1 MLNVCLE
8 EGLASFNAFDP
19 ITVAPPLPFSH
30 SAPAHKPEIAA
41 EALLTAAL
49 EQVAYGLALVHIDTR
64 QLRFA
69 NGLAHEAMSA
79 PGNVQTGLCGAHG
92 RLATVQRGNAGQ
104 LDRALQRAKTGM
116 RGLLAL
122 GVDSVAPSVAVVP
135 LSTAAG
141 NGHALLV
148 FSKRQLCD
156 SSTVALFARERGLT
170 GAEGNVLAAVCTGL
184 RPREIATLH
193 HVQIS
198 TVRSQLRS
206 IRLKTRCETIRQLV
220 ETISV
225 LPPTARHLSHCG

>member
-1 MLNVCLE
+1 MLNALLDE
-8 EGLASFNAFDP
+8 ALPRSPSFITFDAV
-19 ITVAPPLPFSH
+19 TPPPKSE
-30 SAPAHKPEIAA
+30 ANT

-64 QLRFA
+64 QIRFA
-69 NGLAHEAMSA
+69 NGLAFEAMHA
-79 PGNVQTGLCGAHG
+79 PGNTRTGLCGAEG
-92 RLATVQRGNAGQ
+92 RLSTVQRGDAGQ
-104 LDRALQRAKTGM
+104 LDRAMQRAKTGM
-116 RGLLAL
+116 RGLIGL
-122 GVDSVAPSVAVVP
+122 GTEGMSPTVAVVP
-135 LSTAAG
+135 LATPLA

-184 RPREIATLH
+184 RPREIATRH
-193 HVQIS
+193 GVQIS

-225 LPPTARHLSHCG
+225 LPPTARHLSACG

>member
-1 MLNVCLE
+1 MLNAFLKDGPA
-8 EGLASFNAFDP
+8 GLNAFDP
-19 ITVAPPLPFSH
+19 IAVVPSIVFPPLKS
-30 SAPAHKPEIAA
+30 ELQN

-49 EQVAYGLALVHIDTR
+49 DQVAYGLALVHIDTR
-64 QLRFA
+64 QIRFA
-69 NGLAHEAMSA
+69 NGLARESLQA
-79 PGNVQTGLCGAHG
+79 PGNESTGLCNTLGH
-92 RLATVQRGNAGQ
+92 LATVQRCHSAQ
-104 LDRALQRAKTGM
+104 LDRALQRAKVGV
-116 RGLLAL
+116 RGLVSL
-122 GVDSVAPSVAVVP
+122 GAEGAAPSVAVVP
-135 LSTAAG
+135 LATPTA

-184 RPREIATLH
+184 RPREIAERH
-193 HVQIS
+193 GVQIS

-225 LPPTARHLSHCG
+225 LPPTTRHLGAGA

>member
-1 MLNVCLE
+1 MLNV
-8 EGLASFNAFDP
+8 NAF
-19 ITVAPPLPFSH
+19 ALESPPPFIAFDAMALPKSEFNT
-30 SAPAHKPEIAA
+30 

-64 QLRFA
+64 HIRFA
-69 NGLAHEAMSA
+69 NGLAQEAMQS
-79 PGNVQTGLCGAHG
+79 PGNARTGLCGAQG
-92 RLATVQRGNAGQ
+92 RLSTVQRGDAVQ
-104 LDRALQRAKTGM
+104 LDRAMQRAKTGM
-116 RGLLAL
+116 RGLIGL
-122 GVDSVAPSVAVVP
+122 GTEGSAPTVAVVP
-135 LSTAAG
+135 LATPVA

-170 GAEGNVLAAVCTGL
+170 GAEGNVLAAVCSGL
-184 RPREIATLH
+184 RPREIATRH
-193 HVQIS
+193 GVQIS

-225 LPPTARHLSHCG
+225 LPPTARHLSACG

>member
-1 MLNVCLE
+1 MLNVRLD

-19 ITVAPPLPFSH
+19 IAVAPPVQFPHL
-30 SAPAHKPEIAA
+30 ALAQKPEAIG
-41 EALLTAAL
+41 EALLSAAL

-64 QLRFA
+64 QIRFA
-69 NGLAHEAMSA
+69 NPLAQEAMAS
-79 PGNVQTGLCGAHG
+79 PGNSHTGLCGARG
-92 RLATVQRGNAGQ
+92 RLDTLQRSDAPQ
-104 LDRALQRAKTGM
+104 LDRAMQRAKTGM
-116 RGLLAL
+116 RGLLTL
-122 GVDSVAPSVAVVP
+122 GADRVAPSVAVVP
-135 LSTAAG
+135 LTTAAA

-148 FSKRQLCD
+148 FAKRQLCD

-193 HVQIS
+193 GVQIS

-206 IRLKTRCETIRQLV
+206 IRLKTRCDTIRQLV

-225 LPPTARHLSHCG
+225 LPPTARHLSSCG

>member
-1 MLNVCLE
+1 MLNVCLDD
-8 EGLASFNAFDP
+8 GPTSFIAFDP
-19 ITVAPPLPFSH
+19 TPITLTTT
-30 SAPAHKPEIAA
+30 KPEAST
-41 EALLTAAL
+41 EALLNAAL

-64 QLRFA
+64 QIRFA
-69 NGLAHEAMSA
+69 NGLAKEALQA
-79 PGNVQTGLCGAHG
+79 PGNEHTGLCGALGH
-92 RLATVQRGNAGQ
+92 LATVQRSDAGQ
-104 LDRALQRAKTGM
+104 LDRAMQRAKTGM
-116 RGLLAL
+116 RGLIAL
-122 GVDSVAPSVAVVP
+122 GTEGSAPSVAVVP
-135 LSTAAG
+135 LATPVA

-184 RPREIATLH
+184 RPREIAARH
-193 HVQIS
+193 GVQIS

-225 LPPTARHLSHCG
+225 LPPTARHLSACG

>member
-1 MLNVCLE
+1 MLNAYLG
-8 EGLASFNAFDP
+8 EGPARLSAFDP
-19 ITVAPPLPFSH
+19 IAVIPPPVFPSH
-30 SAPAHKPEIAA
+30 QPEFHT

-64 QLRFA
+64 QIRFA
-69 NGLAHEAMSA
+69 NGLAREALQE
-79 PGNVQTGLCGAHG
+79 PGNAHTGLCGALGH
-92 RLATVQRGNAGQ
+92 LAVVQRGHAVQ
-104 LDRALQRAKTGM
+104 LDRALLRAKSGV
-116 RGLLAL
+116 RGLISL
-122 GVDSVAPSVAVVP
+122 GAEGTAPSVAVVP
-135 LSTAAG
+135 LATPVA

-148 FSKRQLCD
+148 FAKRQLCD

-184 RPREIATLH
+184 RPREIAERH
-193 HVQIS
+193 GVQIS

-225 LPPTARHLSHCG
+225 LPPTTRHLGAGA